1 MCVLCIP
8 NVSAGRCFCSEIP
21 RKIDAAK
28 IETFCEVN
36 ALERLEGFDAGGR
49 WAPGSGDGETLS
61 VFSHTTV
68 YHKGT
73 GRVKTIRDVDIW
85 VHSAP

>member
-21 RKIDAAK
+21 RKFDAAK
-28 IETFCEVN
+28 IETFCEIN

-49 WAPGSGDGETLS
+49 WAPGSGDGELLAYS
-61 VFSHTTV
+61 LIPLF
-68 YHKGT
+68 
-73 GRVKTIRDVDIW
+73 TIKVRLV
-85 VHSAP
+85 SRQFET